1 MKIKTQLILPTSLT
15 TANNYRD
22 SDSSSNLSSY
32 LNDAINKIDYQSE
45 AKLST
50 PIGDLVFTIFIDKL
64 CAVSEDNFK
73 IEIEIQ
79 NEYSGDESED
89 QVWDILSDSKDWQIK
104 ILDPVKQFVEHI
116 NSNLNL
122 YVPYKESFKF
132 ENGRYWI
139 EQDPLEP
146 YKPEF
151 VKFAIVF
158 DADEDQIEENLI
170 VT

>member
-104 ILDPVKQFVEHI
+104 ILDSVKQFVEHI

-158 DADEDQIEENLI
+158 DADEDQIEENL
-170 VT
+170 VVM